1 MFMAS
6 TFRPV
11 AEASV
16 DARKRLSLGKAGVE
30 KDARYLMSVNDDG
43 EILLTPMASIPAR
56 EMLIWEDDEL
66 RASLISAMERA
77 AAGDTVY
84 LGSFS
89 QYLEED

>member
-1 MFMAS
+1 MTSVFH
-6 TFRPV
+6 PV

-16 DARKRLSLGKAGVE
+16 DARKRLSLGKAGAE

-56 EMLIWEDDEL
+56 ELLIWQDDAL
-66 RASLISAMERA
+66 RASLLEAMDRASAGETVDL
-77 AAGDTVY
+77 GD
-84 LGSFS
+84 FS

>member
-1 MFMAS
+1 MAS

-16 DARKRLSLGKAGVE
+16 DARKRLSLGKAGAQ

-56 EMLIWEDDEL
+56 EMLIWKDATV
-66 RASLISAMERA
+66 RASLERGLQQF
-77 AAGDTVY
+77 AAGDIHD
-84 LGSFS
+84 LGDFL
-89 QYLEED
+89 QYLDED